1 MTGTSFFFVMILFL
15 TWLAMDAN
23 AVGISLLHLIVL
35 VHFNE
40 RNRVE
45 RPEETKK
52 KKKKKKKTGLQ
63 CIHWI
68 LL

>member
-23 AVGISLLHLIVL
+23 TVGISLLHLIVL

-52 KKKKKKKTGLQ
+52 KKKKN
-63 CIHWI
+63 
-68 LL
+68 